1 MNSAVAEKPVVLIT
15 GASSGIGA
23 ATAAML
29 ARTHRVA
36 IAGRRAEQ
44 LGSIARETGV
54 MPLAADVTD
63 PAECERIVEQTIAA
77 FGRLDGLVLNA
88 GVSRSARLADMPL
101 DEWEFVIRTNLTSAF
116 LVAKAAIPH
125 LLKTKG
131 AIVSVSSL
139 SALRT
144 SQGFAAY
151 SASKA
156 GLVVMTQPIARD
168 YGPEGLRANVVC
180 PGWIRTEMA
189 DMEMSEYSEAT
200 GTDKEE
206 LFRRAVEH
214 VPARRVAQPE
224 EAAAPIVFLLSPHSS
239 YINGAVLSVDG
250 GAAMVDVGTLVFG

>member
-1 MNSAVAEKPVVLIT
+1 MNSAVADKPVVLIT

-36 IAGRRAEQ
+36 IVGRRAEQ

-54 MPLAADVTD
+54 MPLAADITD

-125 LLKTKG
+125 LLKTK
-131 AIVSVSSL
+131 
-139 SALRT
+139 
-144 SQGFAAY
+144 
-151 SASKA
+151 
-156 GLVVMTQPIARD
+156 
-168 YGPEGLRANVVC
+168 
-180 PGWIRTEMA
+180 
-189 DMEMSEYSEAT
+189 
-200 GTDKEE
+200 
-206 LFRRAVEH
+206 
-214 VPARRVAQPE
+214 AQ
-224 EAAAPIVFLLSPHSS
+224 
-239 YINGAVLSVDG
+239 
-250 GAAMVDVGTLVFG
+250 

>member
-29 ARTHRVA
+29 ARTDRVA
-36 IAGRRAEQ
+36 IVGRRAEK

-54 MPLAADVTD
+54 MPLAADITD

-156 GLVVMTQPIARD
+156 GLVVMTQTIARD

-180 PGWIRTEMA
+180 PGWIRTEMS

-214 VPARRVAQPE
+214 VPARRVARPE
-224 EAAAPIVFLLSPHSS
+224 EAAAPIVFLLSPQAS
-239 YINGAVLSVDG
+239 YVNGAVLSVDG

>member
-1 MNSAVAEKPVVLIT
+1 MNSAVAGKPVVLIT

-29 ARTHRVA
+29 APTHRVA
-36 IAGRRAEQ
+36 IVGRRAEQ

-54 MPLAADVTD
+54 MPLAADITD
-63 PAECERIVEQTIAA
+63 PTECERIVEQTIAA

-156 GLVVMTQPIARD
+156 GLVVMTQTIARD
-168 YGPEGLRANVVC
+168 YGPEGLRANIVC
-180 PGWIRTEMA
+180 PGWIRTEMS
-189 DMEMSEYSEAT
+189 DKEMSEYSEAT

-224 EAAAPIVFLLSPHSS
+224 EAAASIVFLLSPQAS
-239 YINGAVLSVDG
+239 YVNGAVLSVDG